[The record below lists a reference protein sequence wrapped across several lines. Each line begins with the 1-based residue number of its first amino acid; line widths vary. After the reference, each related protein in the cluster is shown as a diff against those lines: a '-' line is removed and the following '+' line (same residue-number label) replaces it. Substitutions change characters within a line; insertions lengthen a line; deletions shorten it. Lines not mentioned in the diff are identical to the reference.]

1 MQFPEEQ
8 LQEIFKFADK
18 NGDGKIDIN
27 EITLD
32 NFTTRDLPR
41 LTRTDFHN
49 ILNQHDSDKDG
60 SITYDELKAAV
71 EKVEA
76 S

>member
-1 MQFPEEQ
+1 MQFPEDR
-8 LQEIFKFADK
+8 LQEIFNIADK
-18 NGDGKIDIN
+18 DKDGKIN
-27 EITLD
+27 FQEISIENLQEG
-32 NFTTRDLPR
+32 NLSRV
-41 LTRTDFHN
+41 TRTFFLE